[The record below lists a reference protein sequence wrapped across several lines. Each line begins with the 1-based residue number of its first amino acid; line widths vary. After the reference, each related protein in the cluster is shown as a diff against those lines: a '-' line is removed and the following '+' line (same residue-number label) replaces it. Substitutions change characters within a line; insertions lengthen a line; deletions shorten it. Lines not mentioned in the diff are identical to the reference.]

1 MIVKI
6 KPTFLDGDDSENKP
20 NVSRRRS
27 ATIQSKDRQEPVSKS
42 KPKNQRQALRT
53 ITLVNEEKKE
63 EEYSLSE
70 HKSSVLA

>member
-6 KPTFLDGDDSENKP
+6 KPTFLNVHDTENKP
-20 NVSRRRS
+20 NVSRKRS

-42 KPKNQRQALRT
+42 KPKKQRQALRT
-53 ITLVNEEKKE
+53 ITLANEEKKE
-63 EEYSLSE
+63 EEYSFSE